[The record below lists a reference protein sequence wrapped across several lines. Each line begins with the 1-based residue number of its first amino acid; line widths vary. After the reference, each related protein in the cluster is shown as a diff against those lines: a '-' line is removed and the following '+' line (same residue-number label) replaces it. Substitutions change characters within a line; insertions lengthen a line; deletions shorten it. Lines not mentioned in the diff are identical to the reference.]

1 MTLDT
6 TARPEQ
12 LKFAGRI
19 LFLTE
24 DTLLIRQQLE
34 AVGDE
39 RERLEAELAQRLMS
53 DDLPL
58 MSNIS
63 TDEITPGWVCFYY
76 DETLGQYVY
85 VGLREG
91 AVQKDEVKQGGFAV
105 VVSGLSKGC
114 GSSRETAPYAEKWA
128 GIQLVIAKSIEKI
141 YGQNSQNI
149 GLLTST
155 DFGLIERI
163 RQGEEIALAEFTK
176 GVDPISQSIVEHGG
190 LFNYN
195 KARLAGEVSPPPVET
210 QSLTRQLVEVGQVSR
225 AEGQM
230 FQNVIQQ
237 ALAQSK
243 GQSRRPMN
251 IVEKIIARHAF
262 VKAGLV
268 GVESVK
274 PGDSLFAVADV
285 RFSHEY
291 VTPMAESLF
300 KQALGAD
307 ARVTEPESVFAFRDH
322 LTFLN
327 KVMSPKHRE
336 MGLLEKAEGLATT
349 QESFTKQQGIKLYG
363 ENPDGGSEAICHN
376 AVVEDLALPGQIVI
390 GTDSHTCMAGVLGCF
405 AFGVGS
411 TDMAN
416 AWYTTDIRIRVPET
430 IRYDLKGKKRADVAA
445 KDVMLV
451 ILASDYLKTSKGIGK
466 VLEFA
471 GDDLKNWPMD
481 ERATLTNMSVE
492 AGGTT
497 GIIEPDEQ
505 TLEYIVKMRGL
516 DPEEV
521 RKGFVFSDPD
531 AEYAATFEID
541 LDEIRPMVALPG
553 DPRNGIP
560 IDELDEEV
568 RIDAAYGGSCTGG
581 KMADMDMYATVLE
594 NALSRG
600 KHVAHGVHLY
610 LQFGSPKI
618 KQYAREKG
626 YIEIFTEAGAE
637 LIDPSCGACI
647 NAGPGASPSAETVTV
662 SAQNR
667 NFPGRSGPG
676 KLYLASPYVV
686 AASAIAGKIVEPHEF
701 LRQSEKELVGA

>member
-1 MTLDT
+1 MTSSGFT
-6 TARPEQ
+6 KRPDNVR
-12 LKFAGRI
+12 FAGRI

-24 DTLLIRQQLE
+24 DTSLVRQQLE
-34 AVGDE
+34 ATGNAAKA
-39 RERLEAELAQRLMS
+39 LEDDLAQRLS
-53 DDLPL
+53 NDDLPL
-58 MSNIS
+58 MNNIS

-85 VGLREG
+85 VGMREG
-91 AVQKDEVKQGGFAV
+91 AVKKDEVKNGDFAV

-163 RQGEEIALAEFTK
+163 RQGQEIALAEFTK
-176 GVDPISQSIVEHGG
+176 GLDPISQSIVEYGG

-195 KARLAGEVSPPPVET
+195 KARLTGEVSPPPIEADGVGSSRVSEG
-210 QSLTRQLVEVGQVSR
+210 SVAEVALPDGR
-225 AEGQM
+225 ATDTSQ
-230 FQNVIQQ
+230 
-237 ALAQSK
+237 
-243 GQSRRPMN
+243 RPMN

-262 VKAGLV
+262 VKAGQI
-268 GVESVK
+268 GVDSVK
-274 PGDSLFAVADV
+274 PGDALFAVADV

-300 KQALGAD
+300 KQALGVD
-307 ARVTEPESVFAFRDH
+307 ARVTEPQSVFAFRDH
-322 LTFLN
+322 LTFLS

-336 MGLLEKAEGLATT
+336 MGLLEKADGLATT
-349 QESFTKQQGIKLYG
+349 QESFTNSQGIKLYG

-416 AWYTTDIRIRVPET
+416 AWYAKDIRIRVPET
-430 IRYDLKGKKRADVAA
+430 VRYVLKGRKRADVAA
-445 KDVMLV
+445 KDVMLF
-451 ILASDYLKTSKGIGK
+451 ILASEYMKTSKGIGK

-471 GDDLKNWPMD
+471 GDDLANWSMD

-492 AGGTT
+492 AGGFT
-497 GIIEPDEQ
+497 GIIEPDET
-505 TLEYIVKMRGL
+505 TLQYIVKMRGL

-521 RKGFVFSDPD
+521 RKGFVYSDPD

-541 LDEIRPMVALPG
+541 LEQIHPMVALPG

-560 IDELDEEV
+560 IDQLTEEV

-581 KMADMDMYATVLE
+581 KMADMDMYATVLK

-600 KHVAHGVHLY
+600 KRVAPGVHLY
-610 LQFGSPKI
+610 LQFGSQKI

-647 NAGPGASPSAETVTV
+647 NAGPGASPNAETVTV

-686 AASAIAGKIVEPHEF
+686 AASAIAGKIVEPDEF
-701 LRQSEKELVGA
+701 LQS

>member
-1 MTLDT
+1 MTADK
-6 TARPEQ
+6 TARPNQ
-12 LKFAGRI
+12 LKFVGRI

-24 DTLLIRQQLE
+24 DTALIRAQLE
-34 AVGDE
+34 AIGDE
-39 RERLEAELAQRLMS
+39 RERLEAELATRLLN

-85 VGLREG
+85 VGMREG
-91 AVQKDEVKQGGFAV
+91 AVKKDEVKNGGFAV

-155 DFGLIERI
+155 DLGLIERI
-163 RQGEEIALAEFTK
+163 RRGNEIPLEEFTR
-176 GVDPISQSIVEHGG
+176 GLDPISKDIVEYGG

-195 KARLAGEVSPPPVET
+195 KARVAGEVTPPRLET
-210 QSLTRQLVEVGQVSR
+210 P
-225 AEGQM
+225 AEQP
-230 FQNVIQQ
+230 
-237 ALAQSK
+237 
-243 GQSRRPMN
+243 RRPMT
-251 IVEKIIARHAF
+251 ITEKIIARHAF
-262 VKAGLV
+262 VRAGEV
-268 GVESVK
+268 GVAAVK
-274 PGDSLFAVADV
+274 PGDALFAVADV

-291 VTPMAESLF
+291 VTPMAEALLKQSL
-300 KQALGAD
+300 GPD

-322 LTFLN
+322 LTFLS

-349 QESFTKQQGIKLYG
+349 QEDFTTKQGIRLYG
-363 ENPDGGSEAICHN
+363 ENPEGGSEAICHN

-416 AWYTTDIRIRVPET
+416 AWFAKDIRIRVPET
-430 IRYDLKGKKRADVAA
+430 VRYVLKGRKRPDVAA

-451 ILASDYLKTSKGIGK
+451 ILASDYMKTSRGIGK

-481 ERATLTNMSVE
+481 ERATLTNMAVE

-497 GIIEPDEQ
+497 GIIEPDEH

-521 RKGFVFSDPD
+521 RKGFTYSDKD
-531 AEYAATFEID
+531 AEYAAVFEID
-541 LDEIRPMVALPG
+541 LDEIRPMVATPG

-560 IDELDEEV
+560 IDQLQEEV

-581 KMADMDMYATVLE
+581 KMADMDMYAEVLQ
-594 NALSRG
+594 NALAQG
-600 KHVAHGVHLY
+600 KRVAPGVHLY
-610 LQFGSPKI
+610 LQFGSQKI
-618 KQYAREKG
+618 KQYARSRG
-626 YIEIFTEAGAE
+626 YIEIFEKAGAE

-686 AASAIAGKIVEPHEF
+686 AASAIAGKIIEPFEF
-701 LRQSEKELVGA
+701 LKKPDEELVGV

>member
-1 MTLDT
+1 MTER
-6 TARPEQ
+6 RPDHI
-12 LKFAGRI
+12 KFSGRI
-19 LFLTE
+19 LFLTD
-24 DTLLIRQQLE
+24 DTALIRQQLE
-34 AVGDE
+34 ATGDE
-39 RERLEAELAQRLMS
+39 AAALETELASRLS
-53 DDLPL
+53 AGVLPL

-85 VGLREG
+85 VGMREG
-91 AVQKDEVKQGGFAV
+91 AVKKDEVKNGGFAV

-114 GSSRETAPYAEKWA
+114 GSSRETAPFAEVAA
-128 GIQLVIAKSIEKI
+128 GIKLVIAQSIEKI

-155 DFGLIERI
+155 DFSLIDRI
-163 RQGEEIALAEFTK
+163 RRGEEIPLTEFTK
-176 GVDPISQSIVEHGG
+176 GIDPIAQDIVTHGG

-195 KARLAGEVSPPPVET
+195 KARLNGKVSPPPIET
-210 QSLTRQLVEVGQVSR
+210 P
-225 AEGQM
+225 A
-230 FQNVIQQ
+230 
-237 ALAQSK
+237 
-243 GQSRRPMN
+243 RPMT

-262 VKAGLV
+262 VTAGKI
-268 GVESVK
+268 GVAAVK
-274 PGDSLFAVADV
+274 PGDALFALADV

-300 KQALGAD
+300 KQALGSE
-307 ARVTEPESVFAFRDH
+307 ARVSEPDSVFAFRDH
-322 LTFLN
+322 LTFLGR
-327 KVMSPKHRE
+327 VMSPKHRE

-349 QESFTKQQGIKLYG
+349 QQSFTTQQQIRLYG
-363 ENPDGGSEAICHN
+363 ESPEGGSEAICHN

-416 AWYTTDIRIRVPET
+416 AWYTKDIRIRVPET
-430 IRYDLKGKKRADVAA
+430 VRYVLKGKKRADVAA
-445 KDVMLV
+445 KDVMLF
-451 ILASDYLKTSKGIGK
+451 ILASEYMKSSKGIGK

-471 GDDLKNWPMD
+471 GEDLKNWSMD
-481 ERATLTNMSVE
+481 ERATLTNMAVE

-497 GIIEPDEQ
+497 GIIEPDEV
-505 TLEYIVKMRGL
+505 TLDYVVRTRGL
-516 DPEEV
+516 DPEQV
-521 RKGFVFSDPD
+521 RKGFVYSDED
-531 AEYAATFEID
+531 AEYAANFEID
-541 LDEIRPMVALPG
+541 LDAIGPMVATPG

-560 IDELDEEV
+560 IEELDGEV
-568 RIDAAYGGSCTGG
+568 LIDAAYGGSCTGG
-581 KMADMDMYATVLE
+581 KMADMDMYASVLE
-594 NALSRG
+594 NALANG
-600 KHVAHGVHLY
+600 KRVKEGVHLY
-610 LQFGSPKI
+610 IQFGSQKI
-618 KQYAREKG
+618 KQYARQRG
-626 YIEIFTEAGAE
+626 YIDLFERAGAE

-686 AASAIAGKIVEPHEF
+686 AASAIAGKIVDP
-701 LRQSEKELVGA
+701 KNI

>member
-1 MTLDT
+1 MSSQPIGK
-6 TARPEQ
+6 RPNHIS
-12 LKFAGRI
+12 FAGRI

-24 DTLLIRQQLE
+24 DTALIRRQLE
-34 AVGDE
+34 AGPDAAA
-39 RERLEAELAQRLMS
+39 LEQELADRLRKN
-53 DDLPL
+53 DLPF

-85 VGLREG
+85 VGMREG
-91 AVQKDEVKQGGFAV
+91 AVKKDEVKNGHFAV

-114 GSSRETAPYAEKWA
+114 GSSRETAPYAEKAA
-128 GIQLVIAKSIEKI
+128 GLQLVIAQSIEKI

-155 DFGLIERI
+155 DLGLVDRI
-163 RQGEEIALAEFTK
+163 RNGEQIALSEFTT
-176 GVDPISQSIVEHGG
+176 GLDPISKAIVEHGG

-195 KARLAGEVSPPPVET
+195 KARLAGEVSPPTLET
-210 QSLTRQLVEVGQVSR
+210 K
-225 AEGQM
+225 A
-230 FQNVIQQ
+230 
-237 ALAQSK
+237 
-243 GQSRRPMN
+243 RPMT

-262 VKAGLV
+262 VRAGKI
-268 GVESVK
+268 GVEAVK
-274 PGDSLFAVADV
+274 PGDALFAVADV

-300 KQALGAD
+300 KQALGAG
-307 ARVTEPESVFAFRDH
+307 ARVSEPESVFAFRDH
-322 LTFLN
+322 LTFLSR
-327 KVMSPKHRE
+327 VMSPKHRE

-349 QESFTKQQGIKLYG
+349 QESFTASQNIKLYG
-363 ENPDGGSEAICHN
+363 ENPEGGSEAICHN

-416 AWYTTDIRIRVPET
+416 AWYTKDIRIRVPET
-430 IRYDLKGKKRADVAA
+430 VRYVLKGKKRADVAA

-451 ILASDYLKTSKGIGK
+451 ILATEYMKTSKGIGK

-471 GDDLKNWPMD
+471 GEDLKHWPMD
-481 ERATLTNMSVE
+481 ERATLTNMAVE

-497 GIIEPDEQ
+497 GIIEPDEV
-505 TLEYIVKMRGL
+505 TLEYIVRTRGL
-516 DPEEV
+516 DAEEV
-521 RKGFVFSDPD
+521 RKGFTYSDPD
-531 AEYAATFEID
+531 AEYAAVFEIN

-553 DPRNGIP
+553 DPRNGIR
-560 IDELDEEV
+560 IDEMTEEV
-568 RIDAAYGGSCTGG
+568 KIDAAYGGSCTGG
-581 KMADMDMYATVLE
+581 KMADMDMYAEVLQS
-594 NALSRG
+594 ALAQG
-600 KHVAHGVHLY
+600 KRVAPGVHLY
-610 LQFGSPKI
+610 LQFGSQKI
-618 KQYAREKG
+618 KQYARERG
-626 YIEIFTEAGAE
+626 YIEIFNQAGAE

-686 AASAIAGKIVEPHEF
+686 AASAIAGKIVEPYDNTPAISSF
-701 LRQSEKELVGA
+701 NPVSSPLLRNL

>member
-1 MTLDT
+1 MTADT
-6 TARPEQ
+6 TTRSSQ

-24 DTLLIRQQLE
+24 DTTLIRQQLE
-34 AVGDE
+34 AAGAE
-39 RERLEAELAQRLMS
+39 RERLEAELSQRLVS

-58 MSNIS
+58 MGNIS

-85 VGLREG
+85 VGMREG
-91 AVQKDEVKQGGFAV
+91 AVKKDEVKNGGFAV

-114 GSSRETAPYAEKWA
+114 GSSRETAPFAEKAA
-128 GIQLVIAKSIEKI
+128 GVQLVIAKSIEKI

-155 DFGLIERI
+155 DLGLIQRI
-163 RQGEEIALAEFTK
+163 RRGEEIPSAEFTS
-176 GVDPISQSIVEHGG
+176 GLDPISKDIVEHGG

-195 KARLAGEVSPPPVET
+195 KARLAGKVTPPP
-210 QSLTRQLVEVGQVSR
+210 
-225 AEGQM
+225 
-230 FQNVIQQ
+230 
-237 ALAQSK
+237 LATAK
-243 GQSRRPMN
+243 RPMT

-262 VKAGLV
+262 VTAGQI
-268 GVESVK
+268 GVEAVK
-274 PGDSLFAVADV
+274 PGDALFAVADV

-300 KQALGAD
+300 RQALGSD
-307 ARVTEPESVFAFRDH
+307 ARVSGPESVFAFRDH
-322 LTFLN
+322 LTFLS

-336 MGLLEKAEGLATT
+336 MGLLEKADGLATT
-349 QESFTKQQGIKLYG
+349 QADFTSRQGIRLYG
-363 ENPDGGSEAICHN
+363 ENPEGGSEAICHN

-416 AWYTTDIRIRVPET
+416 AWYTKDIRIRVPET
-430 IRYDLKGKKRADVAA
+430 IRYVLKGRKRADVAA
-445 KDVMLV
+445 KDVMLY
-451 ILASDYLKTSKGIGK
+451 ILASDYMKTSKGIGK

-471 GDDLKNWPMD
+471 GEDLKNWAMD

-497 GIIEPDEQ
+497 GIIEPDER
-505 TLEYIVKMRGL
+505 TLEYIVKTRGL
-516 DPEEV
+516 DAEEV
-521 RKGFVFSDPD
+521 RKGFTFSDPD
-531 AEYAATFEID
+531 AEYAAVFEID
-541 LDEIRPMVALPG
+541 LAQIRPMVALPG

-560 IDELDEEV
+560 IDSLVEEV

-581 KMADMDMYATVLE
+581 KMADMDMYAEVLQ
-594 NALSRG
+594 NALDQG
-600 KHVAHGVHLY
+600 KRVAPGVHLY
-610 LQFGSPKI
+610 LQFGSQKI

-626 YIEIFTEAGAE
+626 YIEIFERAGAE

-686 AASAIAGKIVEPHEF
+686 AASAIAGKIVEPFEF
-701 LRQSEKELVGA
+701 LLEFRES